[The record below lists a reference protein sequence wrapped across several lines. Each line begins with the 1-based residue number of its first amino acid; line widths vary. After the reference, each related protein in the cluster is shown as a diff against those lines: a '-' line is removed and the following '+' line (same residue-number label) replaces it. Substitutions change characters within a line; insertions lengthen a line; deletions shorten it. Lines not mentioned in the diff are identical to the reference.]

1 MTTSITQLNDVN
13 IGAVGL
19 LVSAIEAEPT
29 HADTTWKASVEW
41 DSGFHTTTT
50 IRDFEP
56 FATDEPEGLGGT
68 DTAPNPVEQLI
79 GALGSCLAI
88 GYAANATVAGIRLD
102 DLRIDIEGELN
113 LESFLGIE
121 PGHAGYET
129 LRATVHIESDADE
142 TAIRDLHD
150 AVVASSPVGHS
161 LSQAIPLAIELA

>member
-41 DSGFHTTTT
+41 DGGFHTTTT

-161 LSQAIPLAIELA
+161 LSTAIPLAIELA